1 MNTEKDIEIIA
12 KKAEDNARKIEENSY
27 KINQN
32 TGALEVLHT
41 IKTYTNSFFIMWV
54 ITFFCLLCSIGVI
67 IFLLHR

>member
-1 MNTEKDIEIIA
+1 MNLEKDIENIV
-12 KKAEDNARKIEENSY
+12 KKAEDNARKIEENANR
-27 KINQN
+27 IHQN

-41 IKTYTNSFFIMWV
+41 IKAYTNSFFIMWV